1 MTKVQ
6 TSASW
11 ETKSPLSIPGIILS
25 DIGLEPFIDKLQEL
39 LPPLRGGLLS
49 WAWQLLGWSSLFHRE
64 IPRRWVGEPM
74 NDKCGDIYGKSLDT
88 GYTLR

>member
-6 TSASW
+6 TAASW

-39 LPPLRGGLLS
+39 LQPLGEGFFHGPGSFWDGHHCFIVRYREGG
-49 WAWQLLGWSSLFHRE
+49 WGN
-64 IPRRWVGEPM
+64 P
-74 NDKCGDIYGKSLDT
+74 
-88 GYTLR
+88 